1 MTSISKNLYIDKMDN
16 IVNKYNNTYY
26 SAIEMKAFVVN
37 ASNNIDSSKEI
48 NDKDPKSKITKILNL
63 KFKCQNPKAFLKKAR
78 FQIGLQMFL

>member
-48 NDKDPKSKITKILNL
+48 NDKDPKSKITKY
-63 KFKCQNPKAFLKKAR
+63 
-78 FQIGLQMFL
+78 

>member
-48 NDKDPKSKITKILNL
+48 NDKDPKSKITKYY
-63 KFKCQNPKAFLKKAR
+63 
-78 FQIGLQMFL
+78 

>member
-48 NDKDPKSKITKILNL
+48 NDKDPKSKITKY
-63 KFKCQNPKAFLKKAR
+63 
-78 FQIGLQMFL
+78 QI

>member
-26 SAIEMKAFVVN
+26 SAIEMKAFVVI

-48 NDKDPKSKITKILNL
+48 NDKDPKSKITKYY
-63 KFKCQNPKAFLKKAR
+63 
-78 FQIGLQMFL
+78 

>member
-1 MTSISKNLYIDKMDN
+1 MTSISKKLYIDKMDN

-48 NDKDPKSKITKILNL
+48 NDKDPKSKITKY
-63 KFKCQNPKAFLKKAR
+63 
-78 FQIGLQMFL
+78 